1 MRRSSRKHFAMIIHG
16 ARSER
21 EDVRHLID
29 WVRGKGHV
37 VEAHVTLEPGD
48 ATAMAA
54 AAARDGADTVI
65 AMGGDGTVNE
75 VVNGLDGFDTPLG
88 IIPLGTAN
96 DFAMQAGIPADAD
109 HAMDVILHR
118 KPVCIDTASLNGRR
132 FLNASTGGVGAEATA
147 ETPAEAKETLGP
159 MAYAITGVRKFA
171 EFEPYRAAFHGPDL
185 DFEGEFLM
193 FAVGLT
199 RASGGGT
206 LVTPNASVTDGLLDV
221 CIVESMGRADFARL
235 VLKIKRGEHL
245 GEPGVHYAQL
255 PWVTI
260 EADKELSVNVD
271 GETSG
276 ATKLDY
282 VARSKDLWVHVA
294 HLPGEGEEAEPD

>member
-1 MRRSSRKHFAMIIHG
+1 MIIHG
-16 ARSER
+16 ARAER
-21 EDVRHLID
+21 EDVRNLID
-29 WVRGKGHV
+29 WVRAKGHF
-37 VEAHVTLEPGD
+37 VEPHVTLETGD

-54 AAARDGADTVI
+54 AAARAGADVVI
-65 AMGGDGTVNE
+65 AMGGDGTLNE

-96 DFAMQAGIPADAD
+96 DFATQAGIPADAD
-109 HAMDVILHR
+109 HAMDVILSR
-118 KPVCIDTASLNGRR
+118 TPVCIDTASLNGRR
-132 FLNASTGGVGAEATA
+132 FLNVSTGGVGAEATA
-147 ETPAEAKETLGP
+147 ETPAEAKEALGA

-171 EFEPYRAAFHGPDL
+171 EFEPYRASFHGPNLSFD
-185 DFEGEFLM
+185 GEFLM

-235 VLKIKRGEHL
+235 LLKVKGGEHL
-245 GEPGVHYAQL
+245 GEPGVHYAQV

-260 EADKELSVNVD
+260 ESETPVSVNVD
-271 GETSG
+271 GENSD
-276 ATKLDY
+276 ALKLDY
-282 VARSKDLWVHVA
+282 VTRAHDLWVHVA
-294 HLPGEGEEAEPD
+294 KLPGEESTDG

>member
-1 MRRSSRKHFAMIIHG
+1 MIIHG
-16 ARSER
+16 ARAER

-29 WVRGKGHV
+29 WVRGKGHL
-37 VEAHVTLEPGD
+37 VEPHVTLEPGD
-48 ATAMAA
+48 ASAMAA
-54 AAARDGADTVI
+54 AAARAGADAVI

-96 DFAMQAGIPADAD
+96 DFATQAGIPADAD
-109 HAMDVILHR
+109 HAMDVILRR
-118 KPVCIDTASLNGRR
+118 KSVRIDTASLNGRR
-132 FLNASTGGVGAEATA
+132 FLNVSTGGVGAEATA

-171 EFEPYRAAFHGPDL
+171 DFEPYRAAFRGPDFSF
-185 DFEGEFLM
+185 DGEFLM

-206 LVTPNASVTDGLLDV
+206 LVTPNASVTDGLVDV
-221 CIVESMGRADFARL
+221 CVVESMGRAEFARL
-235 VLKIKRGEHL
+235 ILKIKRGEHL
-245 GEPGVHYAQL
+245 GESGVHYAHL

-260 EADKELSVNVD
+260 EAEKPLSVNVD
-271 GETSG
+271 GETSD
-276 ATKLDY
+276 ARKLDY
-282 VARSKDLWVHVA
+282 VSRPHDLWIHVS
-294 HLPGEGEEAEPD
+294 HLPGEEGEDD